1 MRNEKSK
8 SIEAA
13 INWAIGLAMVAAA
26 GVGSSSIALA
36 DEAFAKTRFK
46 AMSDYM
52 GAQKAV
58 SFDYDSNLEVVST
71 DNQKVGLASSGKM
84 TLNRPDKLH
93 GTRTGGFADIE
104 FAFDGKTLTFLGKN
118 ANAYAQVE
126 ASGTIDQL
134 IDMLRDKY
142 HRPVPGADLLM
153 SNIYDQLEPEVKDT
167 KDLGAGVI
175 AGVECDHLAFRTS
188 DVDWQIWIAQGD
200 RPYPCRYVI
209 TSPKVAASPQ
219 YTIDIRSWKT
229 GNDVATDSF
238 SLQLPK
244 DAKKVSA
251 EDVPEFDELP
261 SIFALKK

>member
-1 MRNEKSK
+1 MLDKSFRLSRTAIK
-8 SIEAA
+8 YVIGFAIVALAGAA
-13 INWAIGLAMVAAA
+13 ISHDARG
-26 GVGSSSIALA
+26 
-36 DEAFAKTRFK
+36 DEAFAKTRLK

-52 GAQKAV
+52 AAQKAV
-58 SFDYDSNLEVVST
+58 SFDYDSTLEVVSS

-84 TLNRPDKLH
+84 TLNRPDKIH

-126 ASGTIDQL
+126 APGTIDQL
-134 IDMLRDKY
+134 IDTLRDKY
-142 HRPVPGADLLM
+142 HRPVPGADLLL
-153 SNIYDQLEPEVKDT
+153 SDIYGQLEPEVKST

-175 AGVECDHLAFRTS
+175 GGVECDHLAFRTS
-188 DVDWQIWIAQGD
+188 EVDWQIWIAQGD

-219 YTIDIRSWKT
+219 YSIDIRSWKT
-229 GNDVATDSF
+229 GSDAAADTF

-244 DAKKVSA
+244 DAKKLAA

-261 SIFALKK
+261 SIFALKQ